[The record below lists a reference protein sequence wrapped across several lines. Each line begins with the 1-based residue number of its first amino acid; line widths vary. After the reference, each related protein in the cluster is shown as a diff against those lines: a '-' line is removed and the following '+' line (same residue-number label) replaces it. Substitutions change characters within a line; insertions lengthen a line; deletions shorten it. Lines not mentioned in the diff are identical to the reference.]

1 MTRGSGGTADPGMD
15 RSGAAAAGRYFRRL
29 AAETGS
35 GGRKVKRKPPG
46 WEIDPPDSFLFI
58 YYGVR
63 YEQGLCGSPLV
74 FSCKEDKTEGCKS
87 EHHGKANTAGEADA
101 AGQPDG
107 G

>member
-1 MTRGSGGTADPGMD
+1 M
-15 RSGAAAAGRYFRRL
+15 
-29 AAETGS
+29 
-35 GGRKVKRKPPG
+35 KRKPPG

-58 YYGVR
+58 YYEVR

-107 G
+107 GQADEHVLPGHDGRVNAVGIACAGQGIRVNGSY